1 MAAGSLVERMKPRAN
16 DPVPAG
22 SPGGEHRWR
31 LLKELADLLE
41 APLVL
46 LAFAWL
52 ALLVIDLTSGL
63 SGRLEL
69 VMYAIWGVFIADFLL
84 RLLIAPSRGRYLR
97 SNWLTA
103 LALVLPA
110 LRVVRVFSAL
120 RFLRL
125 ARAVRSVSLLRLVTS
140 LNRSIAALRRT
151 LARRGLAF
159 VVAATVVVLLGGA
172 AGIGYF
178 ESPAAVR
185 EAGGEGGLTSY
196 ADALWWTAMLLTTL
210 GSGYWPVTG
219 EGRVLTWILA
229 VYAFVVFGYIT
240 ASLASH
246 FIRVDKDEQEVLD
259 GQASLGSPVQAE
271 VAALRGEVRAL
282 REAVLAARA
291 GRGDDDPTL

>member
-1 MAAGSLVERMKPRAN
+1 MSSAEERP
-16 DPVPAG
+16 PAP
-22 SPGGEHRWR
+22 STEGEHRWR

-52 ALLVIDLTSGL
+52 GLLVIDFTSGL
-63 SGRLEL
+63 SGRLEV
-69 VMYAIWGVFIADFLL
+69 VMYVIWGIFIADFLL
-84 RLLIAPSRGRYLR
+84 RLLIAPSRTRYLR

-103 LALVLPA
+103 LALLLPA

-151 LARRGLAF
+151 LSRRGLAF
-159 VVAATVVVLLGGA
+159 VVAATAIVLLGGA

-196 ADALWWTAMLLTTL
+196 ADSLWWTAMLLTTL

-219 EGRVLTWILA
+219 EGRVLTWLLA

-246 FIRVDKDEQEVLD
+246 FIRLDKDESDAPAGAREASEAGDTVL
-259 GQASLGSPVQAE
+259 AELAELRAE
-271 VAALRGEVRAL
+271 VRGL
-282 REAVLAARA
+282 REAVLDH
-291 GRGDDDPTL
+291 RGSDDDAIAR